1 MKRSVY
7 VIILSVAI
15 LSLVLSAC
23 AVPKE
28 PSSQTEPSP
37 AGTSVKAETFLED
50 TATQTEPETEA
61 SVEAEIL
68 CSNEKYTISLTGEKC
83 YINFANGNDASPNE
97 GYSQVGSIDFPS
109 LTEMKNHFLNNQL
122 TAEQMLVIR
131 CAFADE
137 TNGIR
142 LCNLNALFNP
152 TIPDNVLTDTVTLK
166 GETYYFT
173 LSSEI
178 VTGALTVATESV
190 YQFHY
195 DRDFKDID
203 EYQITRQEDSVLN
216 GSPCKIIEYTVPGN
230 GDQYR
235 DVYFTISDGEKTLDI
250 EISYCLKN
258 SKLTAGRPVS
268 ENIPWRVLIFGQDN
282 GQYFYAYLRDF
293 TIAPTVEWLTSFG
306 VTPYFDNSD
315 HVAS

>member
-1 MKRSVY
+1 M
-7 VIILSVAI
+7 ILVSLFVFSLA
-15 LSLVLSAC
+15 LSSC
-23 AVPKE
+23 AVPGK
-28 PSSQTEPSP
+28 PSLETQSSP

-122 TAEQMLVIR
+122 TPEQMLVIR

-152 TIPDNVLTDTVTLK
+152 TIPDNVLTAP
-166 GETYYFT
+166 YPY
-173 LSSEI
+173 
-178 VTGALTVATESV
+178 
-190 YQFHY
+190 
-195 DRDFKDID
+195 
-203 EYQITRQEDSVLN
+203 VL
-216 GSPCKIIEYTVPGN
+216 P
-230 GDQYR
+230 
-235 DVYFTISDGEKTLDI
+235 
-250 EISYCLKN
+250 
-258 SKLTAGRPVS
+258 A
-268 ENIPWRVLIFGQDN
+268 
-282 GQYFYAYLRDF
+282 
-293 TIAPTVEWLTSFG
+293 
-306 VTPYFDNSD
+306 
-315 HVAS
+315 